1 MNVGEKDLQNYYPHK
16 NNIETFSSI
25 IRRLDQKKKPK
36 HHFPS
41 NTERYWNITF
51 QLI

>member
-25 IRRLDQKKKPK
+25 IRRLDKKNPET
-36 HHFPS
+36 S
-41 NTERYWNITF
+41 LSI
-51 QLI
+51 